1 MKSPLAKFT
10 PFFSWYPREAALEI
24 NFPPHSSTISLV
36 SSVEPPSTTINSL
49 TIPASIPSN
58 KLASVF
64 LTVFCEFN
72 VGITIDIGAISYDQD
87 FVSTDAAHPDNG
99 AADLT
104 IKAIWY
110 NNGTAAT
117 TQTITAGSGDGIS
130 LGSLDTTGFL
140 EFEVTGIEEGCELTI
155 SYDLNNNSDS
165 IDGQTDKISV
175 APVKGLN
182 NCDFQSVLKYQQF
195 NQKIN
200 NRFDADTKE
209 FSSFKDMLKRMK
221 KVK

>member
-1 MKSPLAKFT
+1 MALTYTMTDKEFDP
-10 PFFSWYPREAALEI
+10 EAVDTVI
-24 NFPPHSSTISLV
+24 TNTYTHQSSQV
-36 SSVEPPSTTINSL
+36 ADGAGNW
-49 TIPASIPSN
+49 ADG
-58 KLASVF
+58 A
-64 LTVFCEFN
+64 
-72 VGITIDIGAISYDQD
+72 ITIDIGAISYDQD

-99 AADLT
+99 GADLT

-110 NNGTAAT
+110 NNGAAAT
-117 TQTITAGSGDGIS
+117 TQTITAGSGAGIS

>member
-1 MKSPLAKFT
+1 MALTYTMTDKEFDP
-10 PFFSWYPREAALEI
+10 EAVDTVI
-24 NFPPHSSTISLV
+24 TNTYTHQSSQV
-36 SSVEPPSTTINSL
+36 ADGAGNW
-49 TIPASIPSN
+49 ADG
-58 KLASVF
+58 A
-64 LTVFCEFN
+64 
-72 VGITIDIGAISYDQD
+72 ITIDIGAISYDQD